1 MKATYEIN
9 FAKKTVFMSEVF
21 VKKAGCFDTAEFH
34 LRRQMR
40 DALPDFEFRMFE
52 DEGNEN
58 GRSHGKLTYNVMRD
72 HIKGTESEEN
82 VKKVL
87 EELEIVIA
95 HSKVH
100 RASYLFVKRWFFKAQ
115 RKPRNSNPASKTNKP
130 ASAETAK
137 ETTIIKTIHTRR
149 GQLKPREPPLF
160 LLREFFSGLYPC
172 FIMFFRFPSSKF

>member
-58 GRSHGKLTYNVMRD
+58 GRSHGKLTYDVMRD

-100 RASYLFVKRWFFKAQ
+100 RASYLFVKRWFLEKYKEDFVSVKEL
-115 RKPRNSNPASKTNKP
+115 RLK
-130 ASAETAK
+130 ELAK
-137 ETTIIKTIHTRR
+137 ELGVDI
-149 GQLKPREPPLF
+149 E
-160 LLREFFSGLYPC
+160 LLRYDEEKESA
-172 FIMFFRFPSSKF
+172 

>member
-9 FAKKTVFMSEVF
+9 FAKKTVFMSEAF

-40 DALPDFEFRMFE
+40 DALPGFEFRMFE

-58 GRSHGKLTYNVMRD
+58 GRNHGKLTYDVMRD

-82 VKKVL
+82 VQRVL
-87 EELEIVIA
+87 QELETVIT

-100 RASYLFVKRWFFKAQ
+100 RASYLFVKRWFLEKY
-115 RKPRNSNPASKTNKP
+115 
-130 ASAETAK
+130 AESHLQDDAR
-137 ETTIIKTIHTRR
+137 IHRTVRR
-149 GQLKPREPPLF
+149 RQT
-160 LLREFFSGLYPC
+160 YA
-172 FIMFFRFPSSKF
+172 